1 MSYSVDNSVG
11 EAFAKLQRDDS
22 FTRENES
29 RFDAAISPASYY
41 GVTETPTE
49 TSGSSTAGGTVLS
62 FPSDIENVKY
72 FITFTFYKDNYRGEY
87 FNRPEKD
94 ITGRIRMPMPSAL
107 VETFNMGYSG
117 QSLGT
122 VFGYLASTGVPND
135 IVNILKNTNKDTIE
149 TIVSNAS
156 NVGARMKED
165 IANPNTL
172 IAGIR
177 YALSKFTDSGARVL
191 DVATGTALNP
201 YHSLFF
207 DGPELRNHNFSFRL
221 SPNSEKES
229 ITLKNIIKTFKL
241 RMHPEIDGLL
251 FKYPDTCIIEL
262 SSRVNSFPLYTLY
275 RSVLKGMSVNYA
287 PNNVPSFFKNGID
300 PVEVALELNFAE
312 IQPITRRDIEDIEFK
327 EAQQRNKNAEYS
339 PF

>member
-1 MSYSVDNSVG
+1 
-11 EAFAKLQRDDS
+11 
-22 FTRENES
+22 
-29 RFDAAISPASYY
+29 
-41 GVTETPTE
+41 
-49 TSGSSTAGGTVLS
+49 
-62 FPSDIENVKY
+62 
-72 FITFTFYKDNYRGEY
+72 
-87 FNRPEKD
+87 
-94 ITGRIRMPMPSAL
+94 MPSAL

-122 VFGYLASTGVPND
+122 IFGYLANTGIPKD
-135 IVNILKNTNKDTIE
+135 IVDLISKTANDQGEVNKIIELARTKGAQLKNEIY
-149 TIVSNAS
+149 
-156 NVGARMKED
+156 
-165 IANPNTL
+165 NPNTL

-177 YALSKFTDSGARVL
+177 ATLSTFSDSAARVL